1 LASPIPLLFTF
12 VTKHFLTKNSTYFT
26 AGINLDTQKSR
37 APEVVPLTMSLN
49 EYNSKRNFKKTPEPS
64 GAMSNTHQQSN
75 KGILRFVIQKHNAS
89 RLHYDFRLE
98 TRDGILL
105 SWAVP
110 KGPSLDP
117 RQKRLAVET
126 EDHPVDYI
134 DFEGV
139 IPEGNYGAGTVIVWD
154 IGTYTT
160 ERDIRQQFRDGKI
173 SFTLSGTKIKGLFA
187 LIRIRQ
193 RHKQWLLIKSGDDD
207 HVSYATSEGD
217 LTVTA
222 PESVLTGRTNDELAK
237 NWVGQK
243 KIGKRGAATPAAS

>member
-1 LASPIPLLFTF
+1 MP
-12 VTKHFLTKNSTYFT
+12 
-26 AGINLDTQKSR
+26 
-37 APEVVPLTMSLN
+37 LN
-49 EYNSKRNFKKTPEPS
+49 EYNSKRDFKRTPEPRGPTS
-64 GAMSNTHQQSN
+64 DTSQQSN

-98 TRDGILL
+98 TRDGVLL

-126 EDHPVDYI
+126 EDHPLDYI

-154 IGTYTT
+154 TGTYTT

-173 SFTLSGTKIKGLFA
+173 SFTLSGKKIKGSFA
-187 LIRIRQ
+187 LIKIRQ
-193 RHKQWLLIKSGDDD
+193 RQKQWLLIKSDDD
-207 HVSYATSEGD
+207 PYATS
-217 LTVTA
+217 
-222 PESVLTGRTNDELAK
+222 GRTEER
-237 NWVGQK
+237 
-243 KIGKRGAATPAAS
+243 I

>member
-1 LASPIPLLFTF
+1 
-12 VTKHFLTKNSTYFT
+12 
-26 AGINLDTQKSR
+26 
-37 APEVVPLTMSLN
+37 MSLN

-64 GAMSNTHQQSN
+64 GAMSDTPQQSN

-98 TRDGILL
+98 TRDGVLL

-154 IGTYTT
+154 IGIYTT

-173 SFTLSGTKIKGLFA
+173 SFTLSGTKIKGSFA

-207 HVSYATSEGD
+207 HDSSATSEGD

-237 NWVGQK
+237 KLGGAK
-243 KIGKRGAATPAAS
+243 KDREKTGSDSCCFLTTILM

>member
-1 LASPIPLLFTF
+1 
-12 VTKHFLTKNSTYFT
+12 
-26 AGINLDTQKSR
+26 
-37 APEVVPLTMSLN
+37 MSLN
-49 EYNSKRNFKKTPEPS
+49 EYNSKRNFKNTLEPS
-64 GAMSNTHQQSN
+64 GVASDTTRQRDT
-75 KGILRFVIQKHNAS
+75 KGSLRFVIQKHDAS

-98 TRDGILL
+98 TRDGVLL

-126 EDHPVDYI
+126 EDHPLDYI

-160 ERDIRQQFRDGKI
+160 DR
-173 SFTLSGTKIKGLFA
+173 
-187 LIRIRQ
+187 
-193 RHKQWLLIKSGDDD
+193 
-207 HVSYATSEGD
+207 D
-217 LTVTA
+217 LTVTS

-237 NWVGQK
+237 NDVRHKESGKKEGQGPQSLLLLLDNNINAKKNSQFPQSIKPMLAGHTDRPFDNKDWVFEVKWDGVRAILFHNKAKAIIEIQSRN
-243 KIGKRGAATPAAS
+243 GK

>member
-1 LASPIPLLFTF
+1 
-12 VTKHFLTKNSTYFT
+12 
-26 AGINLDTQKSR
+26 
-37 APEVVPLTMSLN
+37 MSLN
-49 EYNSKRNFKKTPEPS
+49 EYNEKRNFKKTPEPS
-64 GAMSNTHQQSN
+64 GVIGDILQRRN
-75 KGILRFVIQKHNAS
+75 KRILRFVIQKHNAS

-98 TRDGILL
+98 TRDGVLL

-126 EDHPVDYI
+126 EDHPLDYI

-154 IGTYTT
+154 TGTYTT

-173 SFTLSGTKIKGLFA
+173 SFRLSGTKIKGSFA

-193 RHKQWLLIKSGDDD
+193 RNKQWLLIKSDDD
-207 HVSYATSEGD
+207 GSSATSEPD
-217 LTVTA
+217 LTITS

-237 NWVGQK
+237 NREGQK
-243 KIGKRGAATPAAS
+243 RTGKEEQRLLLLLGNNINVKKNSQFP